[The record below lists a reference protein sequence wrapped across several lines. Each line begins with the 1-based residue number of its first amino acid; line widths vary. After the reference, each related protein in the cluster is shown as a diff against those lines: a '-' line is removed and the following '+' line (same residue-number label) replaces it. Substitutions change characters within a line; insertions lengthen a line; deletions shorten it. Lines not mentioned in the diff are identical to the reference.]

1 MRYRF
6 GFSNVQ
12 FTGSCVHL
20 LSILIPMPVS
30 SDSPLFGSWPRAYA
44 VVIGALLLEIAFF
57 YGLMRW
63 FA

>member
-1 MRYRF
+1 
-6 GFSNVQ
+6 
-12 FTGSCVHL
+12 
-20 LSILIPMPVS
+20 MPTP

-44 VVIGALLLEIAFF
+44 VVMGALLLEIAFF